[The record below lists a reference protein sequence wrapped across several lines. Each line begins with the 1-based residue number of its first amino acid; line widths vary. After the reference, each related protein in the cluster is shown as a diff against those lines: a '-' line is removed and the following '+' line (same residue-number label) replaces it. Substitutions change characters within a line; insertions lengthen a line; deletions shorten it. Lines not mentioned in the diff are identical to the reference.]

1 MSIEAWQLAFDR
13 AREVVGEADERFQ
26 LADQEFAKM
35 RAENSS
41 DAILEA
47 DHQKWMAAKEA
58 LDKANADW
66 TVIARIAPTT
76 PASK

>member
-1 MSIEAWQLAFDR
+1 MAFDR
-13 AREVVGEADERFQ
+13 AREAVGEADERFQ
-26 LADQEFAKM
+26 LADKEFAKM
-35 RAENSS
+35 RAENSL

-76 PASK
+76 QASK